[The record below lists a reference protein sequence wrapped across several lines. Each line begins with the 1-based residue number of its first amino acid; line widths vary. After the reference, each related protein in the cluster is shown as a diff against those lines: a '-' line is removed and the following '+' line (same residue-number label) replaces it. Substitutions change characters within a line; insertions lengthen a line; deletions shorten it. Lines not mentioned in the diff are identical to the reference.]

1 MGKRKLL
8 VSITIGAA
16 VGGVTALFDR
26 ETRDYAKERLSAAR
40 NTSSYFM
47 NNPSEAIHSLK
58 NTFDQLNQTLSSG
71 TANAINALEQ
81 VETTLDK
88 VTNKKEV
95 KEIDY

>member
-26 ETRDYAKERLSAAR
+26 QTRDYARERLRAAR

-47 NNPSEAIHSLK
+47 NNPSEAIHNLK
-58 NTFDQLNQTLSSG
+58 NTFNQLNQTFASG
-71 TANAINALEQ
+71 TTNAINALEQ

-88 VTNKKEV
+88 VTNKSKV
-95 KEIDY
+95 NEIE

>member
-26 ETRDYAKERLSAAR
+26 ETRDYAKEKLTAAR
-40 NTSSYFM
+40 SSSSYFM
-47 NNPSEAIHSLK
+47 NNPSEAIHNLK
-58 NTFDQLNQTLSSG
+58 NTFDQLNQTFASG

-81 VETTLDK
+81 VESTLDK
-88 VTNKKEV
+88 VTNKSAV
-95 KEIDY
+95 NEIE

>member
-8 VSITIGAA
+8 LGITVGAA

-26 ETRDYAKERLSAAR
+26 DTREYAKEKLVSAR
-40 NTSSYFM
+40 TSSSYFM
-47 NNPSEAIHSLK
+47 NHPSEAIHNLRD
-58 NTFDQLNQTLSSG
+58 TFDQLNQTFANG
-71 TANAINALEQ
+71 AENAINALEQ

-95 KEIDY
+95 NEIE